1 MTGWIKLDRCL
12 LDWRYRNK
20 PEYVALWVYILLN
33 ANHTAI
39 EWEDIVVER
48 GQMVTSIARLS
59 KETGITPQ
67 RVRTI
72 LMKLEGEEL
81 TSKSTNRYTLI
92 SVLNYGK
99 YQDSDVE
106 TNKQINKR
114 LTNEQQTINK
124 RLTTNKN
131 DKNYKNVRNIYNMP
145 IYDDSNNKSLDTDE
159 LQNILKEM
167 NRA

>member
-1 MTGWIKLDRCL
+1 MTGWIKLDRCI
-12 LDWRYRNK
+12 LDWRYREK

-33 ANHTAI
+33 ANHTEM

-72 LMKLEGEEL
+72 LKKLEGEEL

-92 SVLNYGK
+92 TVLNYGK

-106 TNKQINKR
+106 SNKQINKQI
-114 LTNEQQTINK
+114 TSDQQTNNK
-124 RLTTNKN
+124 RITTNKN
-131 DKNYKNVRNIYNMP
+131 DKNIKNVRNIYNIP
-145 IYDDSNNKSLDTDE
+145 IYDDSNNKPIDTDE
-159 LQNILKEM
+159 LQSILKEM

>member
-12 LDWRYRNK
+12 LDWRYREK
-20 PEYVALWVYILLN
+20 PEFVALWVYILLN
-33 ANHTAI
+33 ANHT
-39 EWEDIVVER
+39 EMKWEDIVVGR
-48 GQMVTSIARLS
+48 GQMVTSIAKLS
-59 KETGITPQ
+59 KETGISPQ
-67 RVRTI
+67 KVRTI
-72 LMKLEGEEL
+72 LSKLEGEEL
-81 TSKSTNRYTLI
+81 TSKSTNRFTLI
-92 SVLNYGK
+92 NVLNYGK

-114 LTNEQQTINK
+114 STNDQQTINK

-131 DKNYKNVRNIYNMP
+131 NKNDKNVISIYNIP
-145 IYDDSNNKSLDTDE
+145 IYDESNNPSLDTDE

>member
-12 LDWRYRNK
+12 LDWRYREK

-48 GQMVTSIARLS
+48 GQMVTSIAKLS

-81 TSKSTNRYTLI
+81 TSKSTNRFTLI

-99 YQDSDVE
+99 YQDSDSE
-106 TNKQINKR
+106 TNKQINER
-114 LTNEQQTINK
+114 LTNDQQTINK

-131 DKNYKNVRNIYNMP
+131 NKNDKNVRNIYNIP

-159 LQNILKEM
+159 LQSILKEM